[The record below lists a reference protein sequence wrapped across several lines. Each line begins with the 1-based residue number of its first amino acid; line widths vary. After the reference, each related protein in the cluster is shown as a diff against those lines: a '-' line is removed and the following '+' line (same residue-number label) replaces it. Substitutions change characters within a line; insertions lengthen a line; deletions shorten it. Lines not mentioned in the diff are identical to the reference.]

1 VSREARSVSL
11 EPPLE
16 SVADAADAAAAA
28 SAAAPSA
35 ASLATYLSLAKP
47 RLVFLVLVTTVL
59 GFVLASRGAPL
70 DVPRLLVTLAGT
82 MLVAGG
88 ASALNMVLEREA
100 DALMERTRRR
110 ALPMGLIE
118 PERALAVGVV
128 AAAAGVLWLAASVN
142 VLTAFLG
149 AASIALYV
157 FLYTPLKKVS
167 PACTLVGAIPG
178 AIPPVMGWTAVRGSL
193 SLEAGI
199 LFAILFHWQ
208 LPHFYAIAW
217 LYRKDYERGGFP
229 MLPVVDPSGSSTSR
243 LSVLGAVALLA
254 TTLAPSPLGMR
265 GPLYYAGALL
275 LGGAFVAV
283 TVLFAARRRDADARR
298 LFLASILYLPLLLGL
313 FAFSGNAS

>member
-1 VSREARSVSL
+1 MTHEAHLASV
-11 EPPLE
+11 E
-16 SVADAADAAAAA
+16 VAAPDAPTVACATRALRAAPAA
-28 SAAAPSA
+28 SIATY
-35 ASLATYLSLAKP
+35 ASLTKP
-47 RLVFLVLVTTVL
+47 RLVFLVLVTTLL
-59 GFVLASRGAPL
+59 GFVLASRGAAINW
-70 DVPRLLVTLAGT
+70 PRLLGTLAGT

-88 ASALNMVLEREA
+88 ASALNMFLERDA

-118 PERALAVGVV
+118 PERALAIGVL
-128 AAAAGVLWLAASVN
+128 ASSAGVLWLAATVN

-167 PACTLVGAIPG
+167 PVCTLVGAVPG
-178 AIPPVMGWTAVRGSL
+178 AIPPVMGWTAVRNTL
-193 SLEAGI
+193 SPEAGI

-217 LYRKDYERGGFP
+217 LYRKDYARGGFP
-229 MLPVVDPSGSSTSR
+229 MLPVVDPTGASTSR

-265 GPLYYAGALL
+265 GPHYYIGALV
-275 LGGAFVAV
+275 LGGAFLAMTLV
-283 TVLFAARRRDADARR
+283 FAARRRDADARR

-313 FAFSGNAS
+313 FALSGNPS